1 MSDLWR
7 VTDSLHLFGDD
18 EEEQKL
24 LSRSN
29 TKIAGLPLPTDQVTA
44 EEQLML
50 YNGLDMSYVM
60 RALTRRFVCPRGLT
74 VAVNC
79 RQAQLMVTEVEG
91 EPGAQLYAAPDPED
105 DDRAKDAMDDLA
117 AAVLQ
122 LQVRRAAEAGCTVSA
137 RGLTPCSCCG
147 NSVL

>member
-1 MSDLWR
+1 
-7 VTDSLHLFGDD
+7 
-18 EEEQKL
+18 
-24 LSRSN
+24 
-29 TKIAGLPLPTDQVTA
+29 
-44 EEQLML
+44 
-50 YNGLDMSYVM
+50 
-60 RALTRRFVCPRGLT
+60 
-74 VAVNC
+74 
-79 RQAQLMVTEVEG
+79 MVTEVEG